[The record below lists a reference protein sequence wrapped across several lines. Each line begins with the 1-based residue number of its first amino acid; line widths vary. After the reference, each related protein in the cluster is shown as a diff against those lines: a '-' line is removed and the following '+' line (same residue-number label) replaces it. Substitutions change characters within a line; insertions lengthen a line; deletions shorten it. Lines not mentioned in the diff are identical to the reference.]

1 MESLN
6 QTMPVKKDDL
16 SLLEIKE
23 EKKVSAADSQ
33 SKGLEITQNEQ
44 NNFSSSFQQTT
55 A

>member
-23 EKKVSAADSQ
+23 EKKVAAVDSQ
-33 SKGLEITQNEQ
+33 SKGGLVDTSTTQHE
-44 NNFSSSFQQTT
+44 
-55 A
+55 